1 MPKAFVFKGFRL
13 FSYQFSDAADF
24 DHSYQVGGADFV
36 FAWQNK
42 IGQGSKT
49 GNTLLI
55 VSKKYPLFAN
65 QTALPANQS
74 QKPAKNLANQKG
86 ECTRF
91 RPVMPNTILYS
102 YYT

>member
-13 FSYQFSDAADF
+13 FSYQFLDAADF
-24 DHSYQVGGADFV
+24 DHSCQVGGVGFV

-42 IGQGSKT
+42 IGQGSKM
-49 GNTLLI
+49 GNALLI
-55 VSKKYPLFAN
+55 ISKKYPLFAN

-74 QKPAKNLANQKG
+74 KNPAKNLANQKG

-91 RPVMPNTILYS
+91 CPVMPNTILYS

>member
-1 MPKAFVFKGFRL
+1 M
-13 FSYQFSDAADF
+13 DF
-24 DHSYQVGGADFV
+24 DDSCQVEEDGFV

-49 GNTLLI
+49 GNALLI
-55 VSKKYPLFAN
+55 ISKKYPLFAN

-74 QKPAKNLANQKG
+74 KNPAKNLANQKG

-91 RPVMPNTILYS
+91 CPVMPNTISYGFLYIERLFAPLLGADRRS
-102 YYT
+102 FFIS